1 MCRSTFQTQTA
12 AAIGG
17 GATAPESAA
26 AADEERVHSLTAM
39 LLQRQSMLEAAVAE
53 KNSMALQLE
62 REKVR
67 RRRRTTESE

>member
-1 MCRSTFQTQTA
+1 MQ
-12 AAIGG
+12 
-17 GATAPESAA
+17 
-26 AADEERVHSLTAM
+26 SLTAM

-67 RRRRTTESE
+67 KRILKFVFGGNQSFVMPYKLISLWQQRCLHETIGKGKY